1 MRFYIPPERLK
12 ILDSVLQYDSELQ
25 EISRSP
31 ILTLNQRFW
40 INQERGQILRGNKDY
55 QQYESLEILINSIV
69 IKIKNQNW
77 KPKIPLE
84 YD

>member
-12 ILDSVLQYDSELQ
+12 ILDLVLQYDSELQ

-55 QQYESLEILINSIV
+55 QQYESLEMLINSIV
-69 IKIKNQNW
+69 IKMKNQ
-77 KPKIPLE
+77 KIGRAHV
-84 YD
+84 